1 MIYNVRKILK
11 LFIILFF
18 IASLGHFLLINF
30 YIKNNSHENAA
41 AMQQQINNCIVV
53 KNKVAHQNLTK
64 ADPAEESQSHSY
76 SKETIELAYANAFKK
91 AKVKLAQDL
100 SKKRARAKL
109 LSFNIIKQK
118 LGNLKE
124 VDAYTSTEAN
134 VIYAGNISINTA
146 SAKPE
151 KNTRLAANKNF
162 AFRKTSSA
170 PSPLVITLKNIFTLS
185 KGGVDQKQIIKSAKV
200 ESKPLIHNPAK
211 SHAKN
216 LTLLDEGI
224 IAFSYAN
231 ATQFFLDGNLEDALK
246 ETNKILNIDRN
257 NPEGL
262 ILLDKIEKN
271 MH

>member
-1 MIYNVRKILK
+1 M
-11 LFIILFF
+11 
-18 IASLGHFLLINF
+18 NF
-30 YIKNNSHENAA
+30 YIKNNSHENSAA
-41 AMQQQINNCIVV
+41 TQQQISNCIVV
-53 KNKVAHQNLTK
+53 KNKVVHQSLTK
-64 ADPAEESQSHSY
+64 ADPKEENQSQSNNY
-76 SKETIELAYANAFKK
+76 SKKTIELAYANAFKK
-91 AKVKLAQDL
+91 AKEKLAQDL
-100 SKKRARAKL
+100 SKKRARARL

-124 VDAYTSTEAN
+124 VDAYTPIDAN

-146 SAKPE
+146 SEKPE

-162 AFRKTSSA
+162 AFRKTSST

-185 KGGVDQKQIIKSAKV
+185 KGGANPKQIIKSAKA
-200 ESKPLIHNPAK
+200 ESKPLIHNPVK

-246 ETNKILNIDRN
+246 ETNKILDIDRN